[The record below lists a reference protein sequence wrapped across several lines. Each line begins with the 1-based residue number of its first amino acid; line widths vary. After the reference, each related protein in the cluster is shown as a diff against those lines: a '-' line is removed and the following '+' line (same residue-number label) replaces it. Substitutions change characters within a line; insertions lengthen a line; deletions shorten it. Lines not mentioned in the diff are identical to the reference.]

1 MVTKLLQLS
10 LFSTV
15 PHLYFPRFREESM
28 DQISVIL
35 DIGEG
40 NGILLIELVGFELK
54 FEGVYFCSLCRTSRH
69 VLQTEDL
76 SNVEVKVSPTCCV
89 CSGELS
95 SFDLCIDKG
104 AFDTISLNPENT
116 EESKACY
123 VQALR
128 GALKEEG
135 VFVITSCSWTK
146 EQLLQMFSQGER
158 TVGDTPGMF

>member
-1 MVTKLLQLS
+1 QRELQI
-10 LFSTV
+10 FKDI
-15 PHLYFPRFREESM
+15 RDSM

-54 FEGVYFCSLCRTSRH
+54 FEGVYFCSLCRTSRN

-76 SNVEVKVSPTCCV
+76 SNVEVKEVDFMS

-135 VFVITSCSWTK
+135 FFVITSCSWTK
-146 EQLLQMFSQGER
+146 DQLLQMFSQGER